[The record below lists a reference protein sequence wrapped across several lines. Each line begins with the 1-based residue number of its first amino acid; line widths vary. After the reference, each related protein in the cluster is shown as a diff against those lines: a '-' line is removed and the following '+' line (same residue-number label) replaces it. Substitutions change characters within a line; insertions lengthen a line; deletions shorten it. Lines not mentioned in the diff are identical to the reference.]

1 MLPISHRP
9 TWNEYFMLLAKLAAT
24 RSTCRA
30 AAVGAVVVKDKQVLA
45 TGYNG
50 PPAGAHHCTDMGYCY
65 EGISRCDADQAYPS
79 RSSHAEANAIAMAAK
94 KGISVD
100 GATIYATLEP
110 CLSCLKLIIASGI
123 QEIYFEVPLALRTDG
138 QGFAKAALVNE
149 GLVRMERIQLSE
161 DTITQAIAFL
171 CQPTSLPR
179 PEPVYSLEE

>member
-1 MLPISHRP
+1 
-9 TWNEYFMLLAKLAAT
+9 MLLAKLAAT

-123 QEIYFEVPLALRTDG
+123 KEIYFEVPLALRTDG

-149 GLVRMERIQLSE
+149 GLVRMERYDYPSGS
-161 DTITQAIAFL
+161 FL
-171 CQPTSLPR
+171 VAADVFTSSRTCLQPGRVTRTARSLQSRGPS
-179 PEPVYSLEE
+179 VSLAL